1 MSVGRI
7 GGAGIDDLYMAMM
20 ELEQEQRKAARAV
33 RHAAQEAQVGEM
45 LDQADHI
52 EEQAKWQAIAQA
64 SAGLH
69 QMGSAFASGAGE
81 STTAGATKGG
91 GELLG
96 AYFTYEAGL
105 EAAAQKR
112 CEARATAQGMVAA
125 DAGDVEE
132 RAREVV
138 QTLQRRLD
146 QAQEAQNSAMA
157 AILRA

>member
-7 GGAGIDDLYMAMM
+7 GGAGIDELYMAMM
-20 ELEQEQRKAARAV
+20 ELEQEQRKAAKAV
-33 RHAAQEAQVGEM
+33 RHAAQEAQVDAM
-45 LDQADHI
+45 MDQADQI
-52 EEQAKWQAIAQA
+52 ERQARWQAIGQA

-69 QMGSAFASGAGE
+69 QIGSAVASGFGE
-81 STTAGATKGG
+81 STISGSTKGG

-96 AYFTYEAGL
+96 AYFTYEAGQ
-105 EAAAQKR
+105 AGAAQKR
-112 CEARATAQGMVAA
+112 CEARAAAQGAVAA

-132 RAREVV
+132 RAREVT
-138 QTLQRRLD
+138 QALQRRLD